1 MTHACFQPAA
11 DLTPFVRTYFALQG
25 DMPKGL
31 APQRITPKG
40 EAALFFVFGQP
51 ACVRVEELPEV
62 HCKVGAVIEH
72 PLLVGQSD
80 HYAFWNWEGRLNLI
94 VVALQAN
101 GLYYFCGE
109 NISSLRNTIIDFEQ
123 ANQSPVFRELQDLL
137 WTVQTPKE
145 AVALVETYLRRH
157 FQRAITR
164 RLPCD
169 ILRIAAEIRRQHGL
183 VRIQKVSEQ
192 FHCPP
197 RNMELLF
204 TAQVG
209 LSPKQYAG
217 IIRFREMVR
226 QLYTRPRADWMD
238 LAYQFKYCDQSH
250 LIRDFRRYTGI
261 SPRKFERE
269 EPLFDTLA
277 YKHAF

>member
-1 MTHACFQPAA
+1 MTHACFQPAV
-11 DLTPFVRTYFALQG
+11 DLTPFIRTYFVLQG

-62 HCKVGAVIEH
+62 RCKVGSVIEH

-80 HYAFWNWEGRLNLI
+80 HYAFWNWEGPLNLL
-94 VVALQAN
+94 VVALQSN
-101 GLYYFCGE
+101 GLYYFCRE
-109 NISSLRNTIIDFEQ
+109 NISSLRNTIIDFEH
-123 ANQSPVFRELQDLL
+123 ANQLPAFRELQDRL
-137 WTVQTPKE
+137 WMVQTPKE
-145 AVALVETYLRRH
+145 AVELVETYLRRQ
-157 FQRAITR
+157 FQRAIAR
-164 RLPCD
+164 PLPCD
-169 ILRIAAEIRRQHGL
+169 IHRVAAEIRRQHGM
-183 VRIQKVSEQ
+183 VRIDAVAKQ
-192 FHCPP
+192 FRCPP

-204 TAQVG
+204 TAQIG

-226 QLYTRPRADWMD
+226 QLYAKPRVDWMD
-238 LAYQFKYCDQSH
+238 LAYEFKYYDQSH
-250 LIRDFRRYTGI
+250 LIRDFRRYTGAT
-261 SPRKFERE
+261 PRKFERE

-277 YKHAF
+277 YKYAF